1 MVSEVKLFTPE
12 CKEEIVAK
20 SAFTLPAR
28 GTFPTVELAKK
39 APKKVDALLITTFT
53 GEDGLEVPGSA
64 LLSPDA
70 LRATYDA
77 LAAVGATGRAGEI
90 TRIPAPKD
98 AAAST
103 IVAVGLGDAELLD
116 AEILRRNAGA
126 AARALA
132 GAGAVATTLSDFGI
146 SAAVEGLILGG
157 YSYRGI
163 RSTEASEAE
172 APASFTVIGGKS
184 AAEEFE
190 AARITAEAVNLARDL
205 VNTPANVLYP
215 ETYAEFITAEA
226 EAAGLE
232 VEVLDEKQLEKK
244 GFGGIISVGKGSQRP
259 PRLVRLTWAP
269 KKAKT
274 SVALVGK
281 GITFDTG
288 GISLKPGNG
297 MWDMISDMG
306 GSAAMAA
313 AIIAAAKLEIP
324 VKITATLPFAENMPG
339 SGATRPGDVITHYGG
354 ITSEVLNTDAEGRLV
369 LADAIARAS
378 EDNPDYLIE
387 TATLTGAQIV
397 ALGTRTAG
405 VMGSEIFRDRIAEIG
420 REVGENAWAMPLLEE
435 HDEEIKSQAA
445 DIRNI
450 NAKREGGMEYAGTY
464 LQKFVGE
471 GIEWAHI
478 DVAGPSWNNGGPRGY
493 TPKRAT
499 GVPVRT
505 VVATLREIAS
515 K

>member
-1 MVSEVKLFTPE
+1 M
-12 CKEEIVAK
+12 AK

-28 GTFPTVELAKK
+28 GSFPSVELAKK
-39 APKKVDALLITTFT
+39 APKKADALLIAAFS
-53 GEDGLEVPGSA
+53 GEDGLEVPGSDA
-64 LLSPDA
+64 LDSAA
-70 LRATYDA
+70 LRATYEA

-90 TRIPAPKD
+90 TRIPAPQD
-98 AAAST
+98 SIAPL

-116 AEILRRNAGA
+116 DEMLRRHAGT
-126 AARALA
+126 AARALT
-132 GAGAVATTLSDFGI
+132 GAGTVVTTLADFGLT
-146 SAAVEGLILGG
+146 ATVEGLILGG
-157 YSYRGI
+157 YAYRGI
-163 RSTEASEAE
+163 RSGETNDSES
-172 APASFTVIGGKS
+172 PASFSVIANKK

-190 AARITAEAVNLARDL
+190 AARVTAEAVNLARDL
-205 VNTPANVLYP
+205 VNTPANELYP
-215 ETYAEFITAEA
+215 ESYAEFISNEA
-226 EAAGLE
+226 AAAGLE
-232 VEVLDEKQLEKK
+232 VEVLDEKQLKK
-244 GFGGIISVGKGSQRP
+244 EGYGGIISVGKGSKRP

-269 KKAKT
+269 KDAT
-274 SVALVGK
+274 STVALVGK

-288 GISLKPGNG
+288 GISLKPGAG

-324 VKITATLPFAENMPG
+324 VKVTATLPFAENMPG
-339 SGATRPGDVITHYGG
+339 PGATRPGDVITHYGG

-378 EDNPDYLIE
+378 ADKPEYLIE

-405 VMGSEIFRDRIAEIG
+405 VMGSDLFRDRIAEIG

-435 HDEEIKSQAA
+435 HDEEVKSQAA

-450 NAKREGGMEYAGTY
+450 NAKREGGMEFAGTY

-478 DVAGPSWNNGGPRGY
+478 DVAGPSWNNGAPHGY

-505 VVATLREIAS
+505 VVAALREIAES
-515 K
+515 

>member
-1 MVSEVKLFTPE
+1 M
-12 CKEEIVAK
+12 
-20 SAFTLPAR
+20 R
-28 GTFPTVELAKK
+28 
-39 APKKVDALLITTFT
+39 
-53 GEDGLEVPGSA
+53 
-64 LLSPDA
+64 A
-70 LRATYDA
+70 LRHA
-77 LAAVGATGRAGEI
+77 L
-90 TRIPAPKD
+90 
-98 AAAST
+98 
-103 IVAVGLGDAELLD
+103 
-116 AEILRRNAGA
+116 
-126 AARALA
+126 LA

-184 AAEEFE
+184 TAEEFE

-232 VEVLDEKQLEKK
+232 VEVLDEKQLEK
-244 GFGGIISVGKGSQRP
+244 
-259 PRLVRLTWAP
+259 RLRRHHLPWARALSAHLAWCALTWAP

-420 REVGENAWAMPLLEE
+420 REVGENAWPMPLLEE